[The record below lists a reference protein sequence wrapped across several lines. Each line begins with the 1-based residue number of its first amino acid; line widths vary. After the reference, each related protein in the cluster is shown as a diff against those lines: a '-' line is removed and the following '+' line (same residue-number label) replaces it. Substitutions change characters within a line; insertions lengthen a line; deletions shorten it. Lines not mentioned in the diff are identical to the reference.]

1 MLGSTI
7 GMFVFYI
14 QDPGLNLDYLITSN
28 AVINNAEVLGSAAC
42 AEHVVQIQNNNMFW
56 NK

>member
-1 MLGSTI
+1 
-7 GMFVFYI
+7 MFVFYI